1 MIYDKDELLIES
13 RSLMNHTKF
22 AQSLVCLH
30 LSNPYSS
37 NLKYACGE
45 DRIFSF
51 ESLFWTCAST
61 YYVPHGEG
69 KLVNFDGHLIYE
81 GQWKK
86 GKR

>member
-51 ESLFWTCAST
+51 ESLFRTSN

-69 KLVNFDGHLIYE
+69 KLVNLDGHLIYE